1 MRPPPVLEDGAPQE
15 PRDALPACSKQ
26 AGPQGLNLGEL
37 GSGWGLG
44 SSLEPL
50 PVVMH
55 PRPGLRFSS
64 SPEMLLQERARLTPP
79 VPVYLQV
86 SAAVF
91 PN

>member
-1 MRPPPVLEDGAPQE
+1 MRPPPVLEDGAPWV
-15 PRDALPACSKQ
+15 PRSTHPTCSKP
-26 AGPQGLNLGEL
+26 AGPQGLRLREL

-50 PVVMH
+50 LVGMH
-55 PRPGLRFSS
+55 PQPGLRFSS

-79 VPVYLQV
+79 VPVYLQA
-86 SAAVF
+86 SAAIF

>member
-15 PRDALPACSKQ
+15 PRSTHPACSKP
-26 AGPQGLNLGEL
+26 AGPQGLSLREL
-37 GSGWGLG
+37 GFGWGLG

-50 PVVMH
+50 LAVMH
-55 PRPGLRFSS
+55 PQPGLCFSS

-86 SAAVF
+86 SAAIF